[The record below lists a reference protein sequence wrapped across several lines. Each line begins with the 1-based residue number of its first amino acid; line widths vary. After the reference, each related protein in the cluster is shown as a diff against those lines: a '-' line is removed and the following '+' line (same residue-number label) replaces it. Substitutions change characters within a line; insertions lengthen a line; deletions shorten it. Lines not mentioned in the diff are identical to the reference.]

1 MFFTRLFATLAVL
14 SVAAIA
20 TAESVTFSG
29 SYDGSYDPY
38 SATPPTGQD
47 TWIHGTAT
55 ITPTPNSPSAGLADF
70 SDPIYGRLQ
79 MSRVFGAG
87 TFSADQ
93 SDDIYTL
100 TARIKLGS
108 TGIANPW
115 EDASSQ
121 FNLGF
126 YNESNGTSYG
136 KTALIGFIH
145 SNPADGDQPGLWLAG
160 SAVNDPENTNGA
172 VKLSNTNYFDD
183 EWHIYTLDKYRTQA
197 GTMVR
202 VLVDGVQVGSSVAYA
217 DLHAGPSWGQGAG
230 YFGSTPC
237 EHQATL
243 DYLEYTVT
251 TDAPVPEP
259 STIVSLAMLLAGL
272 GVCAWRKRK

>member
-1 MFFTRLFATLAVL
+1 MFFTRLFATLVVL
-14 SVAAIA
+14 SIAVGA
-20 TAESVTFSG
+20 TAEATTFSG
-29 SYDGSYDPY
+29 SYDGTYDPY

-47 TWIHGTAT
+47 TWIRGTAT
-55 ITPTPNSPSAGLADF
+55 VLPVPNSPTAGLADF
-70 SDPIYGRLQ
+70 SDVNPGRLQ

-108 TGIANPW
+108 TGVENTW
-115 EDASSQ
+115 GDASSI

-126 YNESNGTSYG
+126 YNESNGSSYG
-136 KTALIGFIH
+136 KTALIGFAYN
-145 SNPADGDQPGLWLAG
+145 NPADGDQPGLWLSG
-160 SAVNDPENTNGA
+160 SGVNDPENVNGA

-183 EWHIYTLDKYRTQA
+183 EWHIYTLEKFLTQA
-197 GTMVR
+197 GAKVR
-202 VLVDGVQVGSSVAYA
+202 VLVDGVQVGSDVAYA
-217 DLHAGPSWGQGAG
+217 DLHNGPSWGQGAG

-237 EHQATL
+237 INQSTL
-243 DYLEYTVT
+243 DYLQYEVT